1 MQRVVD
7 RPIIIDLHIHSAAS
21 AKTKDVGND
30 ALESCTRDNLP
41 VLLEALNKHGVN
53 VCAITDHDVFD
64 FELYKELKSHEGEGY
79 LKLVLPGVEFSVE
92 VDEIYGDKTE
102 IHVVAVFDDSDEE
115 RIASLGH
122 LLVNESGKPRY
133 DNDEKTAFTQKGVEN
148 ILSNLGVDAVLIGH
162 EKSAGQ
168 GSSRDLSSLDVET
181 AESIILTEFV
191 DAVEIRNRHKELDI
205 KRLIE
210 MYPREG
216 VPFVLGSDCHDW
228 SVYPLENSTMG
239 GRQDENAFSC
249 IKCLPTFRG
258 LVMAI
263 TDHSRIKVGNSSF
276 FGAIS
281 RRLDC
286 INLSVD
292 GTKYEIPMSP
302 GINAIIGDNSVGKSL
317 LLHALLGY
325 RYLSDNNDLKNG
337 YMSYCEK
344 QGLTLHSH
352 IDDALVSRFDDQYS
366 VRKTLEDLR
375 TADTSSP
382 FVQEHYKSHVAVD
395 STVKELQRRIKL
407 RFDAL
412 ESKVSF
418 NDYLRDL
425 GASNVELRQV
435 EVSPV
440 LSINSRLPIKSY
452 SNVDSLIDGAEK
464 QISELERLK
473 ADNAAALVE
482 IGPMWAV
489 HLDAAISELKTLVL
503 GCKFHRSVLESENVK
518 INALKVASKAERA
531 VLNKNKTDEQKVAD
545 EYDSDLDKAGA
556 QIAKA
561 VLRSSARFNAPLNLE
576 MCAPE
581 PVSSESG
588 GFAFVSELRVSKF
601 RADFMKDVLNAI
613 FNKTSVSAI
622 CSGIEGLTRL
632 STEDICESVSKMKPD
647 PGKCFDFVLGKANDF
662 VASCVTEKLWVTSD
676 ELGIDSEPSPGLF
689 SRYYF
694 DIVSA
699 DDEKSGIYI
708 IDQPEDQIS
717 QTSIKSYVLD
727 SFKRMAER
735 RQVILVT
742 HNPQFVVNLDVDN
755 VIAIKKDEGG
765 PLKFYSGAL
774 EYECKE
780 YKILD
785 VVANTVEGG
794 ADVVRKRLKR
804 YGSKDSEV

>member
-7 RPIIIDLHIHSAAS
+7 KPIKVDLHIHSAAS
-21 AKTKDVGND
+21 TKTKDGGND
-30 ALESCTRDNLP
+30 ALESCSRDNLP
-41 VLLEALNKHGVN
+41 VLLAALNKHEVN

-115 RIASLGH
+115 RIASLVH
-122 LLVNESGKPRY
+122 LLVNESGKPCY
-133 DNDEKTAFTQKGVEN
+133 DNDAKTAFTQKGVEN
-148 ILSNLGVDAVLIGH
+148 ILSKLGVDAVLIGH

-168 GSSRDLSSLDVET
+168 GSPRDLSSLDFET

-210 MYPREG
+210 MYPRDG

-228 SVYPLENSTMG
+228 GVYPLENSSME

-276 FGAIS
+276 FGASS

-286 INLSVD
+286 INLSV
-292 GTKYEIPMSP
+292 GGVEYEIPMSP
-302 GINAIIGDNSVGKSL
+302 GINAIIGDNSVGKSM
-317 LLHALLGY
+317 LLHALLDY
-325 RYLSDNNDLKNG
+325 RYLSGDRDLKNG
-337 YMSYCEK
+337 YEGYCRR
-344 QGLTLHSH
+344 QGLKLDTHVG
-352 IDDALVSRFDDQYS
+352 DALVCKFDDQHS

-375 TADTSSP
+375 TADTSSS
-382 FVQEHYKSHVAVD
+382 FVQEHYRSHVSVD
-395 STVKELQRRIKL
+395 SVVRELQRRIKL

-412 ESKVSF
+412 ETKTVF
-418 NDYLRDL
+418 NDYLQSL
-425 GASNVELRQV
+425 GACGLEIQQSEK
-435 EVSPV
+435 SPV
-440 LSINSRLPIKSY
+440 LSIDSRLRRKSLT
-452 SNVDSLIDGAEK
+452 NVDGLIESVEE
-464 QISELERLK
+464 QISNLERIK
-473 ADNAAALVE
+473 ADNAAALIE
-482 IGPMWAV
+482 IGPTWAA
-489 HLDAAISELKTLVL
+489 HLDAAISELRLL
-503 GCKFHRSVLESENVK
+503 ARGCKLHKIELTCENIK
-518 INALKVASKAERA
+518 IEALKQAAKKENAA
-531 VLNKNKTDEQKVAD
+531 LQKTKTDEQKAAE
-545 EYDSDLDKAGA
+545 EYETELLNAGA
-556 QIAKA
+556 QIARA
-561 VLRSSARFNAPLNLE
+561 ALLSAARFDAPLDLE
-576 MCAPE
+576 LSAPKPE
-581 PVSSESG
+581 KSESG
-588 GFAFVSELRVSKF
+588 EFVFVSELRVSSF
-601 RADFMKDVLNAI
+601 RTSFMKDVLGAV
-613 FNKTSVSAI
+613 FNKSTIGAI
-622 CSGIEGLTRL
+622 SNGIEGMTNLTTRAV
-632 STEDICESVSKMKPD
+632 CKNVSNEKPE
-647 PGKCFDFVLGKANDF
+647 PGQCFAYVNDKANTYVSD
-662 VASCVTEKLWVTSD
+662 CVTEKLRVTSE

-717 QTSIKSYVLD
+717 QTSIKSHVLG

-774 EYECKE
+774 EYECDE

-804 YGSKDSEV
+804 YGSKDGDV